1 MERPPVC
8 LVTGNEHKVREAAM
22 TLGRYGIRVE
32 RCPMRKLEVQ
42 SDDLVEIAR
51 TAAES
56 LCGRGPDAPLLVEDA
71 GLFVRR
77 LRGFP
82 GPYSDFAYRT
92 IGVEGILRL
101 LDGVEDRAAYFM
113 AALCACWR
121 GELACFSGVV
131 EGTIALE
138 PRGTGGFGFDPIFVP
153 DGHTATFAELG
164 EDVKSAISHRARA
177 LAAFAEWF
185 LSKEL

>member
-1 MERPPVC
+1 MPRPSVC

-22 TLGRYGIRVE
+22 TLGRYGIHVA

-42 SDDLVEIAR
+42 SDDLAHIAR

-56 LCGRGPDAPLLVEDA
+56 LCGQESDGPLLVEDA
-71 GLFVRR
+71 GLFVRS

-92 IGVEGILRL
+92 IGIEGILRL
-101 LDGVEDRAAYFM
+101 LDGVEDRSAYFM

-121 GELACFSGVV
+121 GKLACFSGVV
-131 EGTIALE
+131 EGTIAQE
-138 PRGTGGFGFDPIFVP
+138 PRGTGGFGFDPIFIP
-153 DGHTATFAELG
+153 SGYAATFAELG
-164 EDVKSAISHRARA
+164 EDVKSHISHRARA